1 MWKKLFPHILLKVFF
16 RSACFQYRQC
26 LPEHADILFHK
37 VCIIAAAY
45 QFQVSNADFPE
56 PVKGAESASGS
67 TAEIALRK
75 IRIVRHHLFATKQQA
90 LTAEAV

>member
-1 MWKKLFPHILLKVFF
+1 MWKKLLPHIQLKVFF

-56 PVKGAESASGS
+56 PVKAQSPHPVAPQ
-67 TAEIALRK
+67 R
-75 IRIVRHHLFATKQQA
+75 
-90 LTAEAV
+90 